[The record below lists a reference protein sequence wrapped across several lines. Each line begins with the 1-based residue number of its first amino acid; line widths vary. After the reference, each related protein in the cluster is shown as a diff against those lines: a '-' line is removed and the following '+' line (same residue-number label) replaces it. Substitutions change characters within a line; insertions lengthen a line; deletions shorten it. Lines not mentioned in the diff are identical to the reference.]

1 LAIYYAAIWAV
12 VMAPFRQLFGQAE
25 CGVRVMEDGGWI
37 IGDGWMDSVAMSM
50 KVNFHT
56 ARARSCDRV
65 LVPKLEKEW
74 S

>member
-1 LAIYYAAIWAV
+1 MLKGSDLTLESIREERLA
-12 VMAPFRQLFGQAE
+12 
-25 CGVRVMEDGGWI
+25 
-37 IGDGWMDSVAMSM
+37 SM

-56 ARARSCDRV
+56 ARALSCDRV